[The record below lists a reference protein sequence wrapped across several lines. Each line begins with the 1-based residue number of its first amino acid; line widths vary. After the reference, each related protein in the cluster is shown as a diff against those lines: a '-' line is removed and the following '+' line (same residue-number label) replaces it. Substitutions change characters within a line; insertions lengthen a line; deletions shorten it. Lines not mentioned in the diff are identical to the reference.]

1 MDKRLIKMMQS
12 GKIRGGVTMIDTY
25 NQIAYADIAC
35 TIKSTINNNNAYF
48 IIEWQ
53 KKNTI
58 GKE

>member
-1 MDKRLIKMMQS
+1 MMQS

-25 NQIAYADIAC
+25 NQIAYTDIAC